1 MAVTQILE
9 DALSTWETRDEEEV
23 KKIGW
28 IKLSIRSEKKK
39 KRRNYILPEK
49 SGNSSQCR

>member
-39 KRRNYILPEK
+39 KTSDAKK